1 MSRAVHSLRLPFA
14 FVALFGFATAAC
26 SGGVAASSNASDA
39 SDTSDAGNSDGS
51 SPQPGVDGGPTP
63 YHADASTDSAP
74 QPPCAAGY
82 LGSSTAPIA
91 FEISALGDSP
101 TELRLADGD
110 VAPMMLPPQGGR
122 VVFVGV
128 RATNLDG
135 CAMKLSAAFRDTTS
149 RAIRLDARTVNL
161 TARGDGWGTVGEP
174 DGRIGNQGDYANVP
188 VCPNEW
194 SARDIYGQTYELEVT
209 ITDRFG
215 KTATKIIHTVPQ
227 CAGPDPSWQPCAC
240 ICKAGYKLGQ
250 SCGS

>member
-1 MSRAVHSLRLPFA
+1 MSHAVLSLRSSLPIA
-14 FVALFGFATAAC
+14 AVLGLAAAAC
-26 SGGVAASSNASDA
+26 SGGTTSSN
-39 SDTSDAGNSDGS
+39 DTSDAGVGDGS
-51 SPQPGVDGGPTP
+51 VQPGVDGGPTP
-63 YHADASTDSAP
+63 YHLDASSDSSP
-74 QPPCAAGY
+74 QPTCATGY
-82 LGSSTAPIA
+82 LGDKATPIA

-101 TELRLADGD
+101 TELHLSDGD

-135 CAMKLSAAFRDTTS
+135 CGMTLSAAFRDTTS

-174 DGRIGNQGDYANVP
+174 DGRIGNQADYANVP

-194 SARDIYGQTYELEVT
+194 SARDIFGQSYELEVT
-209 ITDRFG
+209 ITDRNG
-215 KTATKIIHTVPQ
+215 KTATKKINTVPQ
-227 CAGPDPSWQPCAC
+227 CASTDQSWQPCAC

-250 SCGS
+250 ACSDGGV